1 MLERRAFLRTAAVGA
16 AAVGAAIGP
25 FSGVATA
32 TSAQGHLTSDQDL
45 HLLRRATFG
54 PNQASLARIRKIG
67 RDRWLDEQLKPA
79 GINDGA
85 CDGLI
90 DRLPELRISMRDKYE
105 SQDFDW
111 DVMFALSKAT
121 VIRAAW
127 SERQLFEVMVD
138 FWSNHLNV
146 ANPGD
151 HGWYNRHDYDRTV
164 IRKHAFGRFEDMLMA
179 SAKHPAMLHYLNNA
193 ESTKDD
199 PNENYG
205 RELLELHTVG
215 IDGGYTEEHMR
226 NSALIMTGWGI
237 DWDTGLYRYDGS
249 NHYQGHVEVLG
260 FSRANSSGPKGEALA
275 RDYLRYLA
283 RHRKTAEYICMKLA
297 RRFVGDDPP
306 QGLVES
312 LADTYQANGTAIV
325 PVLRKLF
332 RSDAFRSSIGD
343 KVRRPYE
350 DLIATLRALRIK
362 ADAHGTDGVQALYWI
377 AEGLG
382 QAPLAWSPPNGYPD
396 TADAWRSAG
405 GTLERWNIHMSL
417 AAHWWPDQIR
427 RPAFASY
434 FPKHLPAT
442 YGDFV
447 QDVAKEILFVKIPG
461 EQRDAICGFFDKAA
475 GSPLHDDDAILN
487 WRQSHLLAL
496 LLDTPTHLLR

>member
-1 MLERRAFLRTAAVGA
+1 
-16 AAVGAAIGP
+16 
-25 FSGVATA
+25 
-32 TSAQGHLTSDQDL
+32 
-45 HLLRRATFG
+45 
-54 PNQASLARIRKIG
+54 
-67 RDRWLDEQLKPA
+67 
-79 GINDGA
+79 
-85 CDGLI
+85 
-90 DRLPELRISMRDKYE
+90 
-105 SQDFDW
+105 
-111 DVMFALSKAT
+111 
-121 VIRAAW
+121 
-127 SERQLFEVMVD
+127 
-138 FWSNHLNV
+138 
-146 ANPGD
+146 
-151 HGWYNRHDYDRTV
+151 
-164 IRKHAFGRFEDMLMA
+164 
-179 SAKHPAMLHYLNNA
+179 
-193 ESTKDD
+193 
-199 PNENYG
+199 
-205 RELLELHTVG
+205 
-215 IDGGYTEEHMR
+215 
-226 NSALIMTGWGI
+226 
-237 DWDTGLYRYDGS
+237 
-249 NHYQGHVEVLG
+249 
-260 FSRANSSGPKGEALA
+260 
-275 RDYLRYLA
+275 
-283 RHRKTAEYICMKLA
+283 MKLA

-312 LADTYQANGTAIV
+312 LADTYQANRTAIE

-475 GSPLHDDDAILN
+475 GAPLHEDDAILN